1 MLAYLLFCFV
11 SVLQRWLVFNPPHVP
26 QSGHKLLSI
35 EREHVAITC
44 GILPCS
50 DVAVW
55 LPSSIPVAD
64 VDVSVALA
72 VFVAT
77 VYRVRDSSTGTLIIG
92 PGLLLSLPGVASGIG
107 LSEALGSRDGDGSIV
122 NGSITAAALLAA
134 SDAMFAL
141 SHSPLTLFNLLQPYM
156 HLIRKEPLEFTCSY

>member
-1 MLAYLLFCFV
+1 M

-26 QSGHKLLSI
+26 QVGHKLLSI
-35 EREHVAITC
+35 EREHVAITF
-44 GILPCS
+44 GVLPCS

-55 LPSSIPVAD
+55 LPSSVPVAG

-77 VYRVRDSSTGTLIIG
+77 VYRVRDSSTGTLIVG

-107 LSEALGSRDGDGSIV
+107 LSDSLCSREEDGSIV
-122 NGSITAAALLAA
+122 KGSITASALLAA

-141 SHSPLTLFNLLQPYM
+141 SHSPLTLFNLLQPYI
-156 HLIRKEPLEFTCSY
+156 HLNRKEPLELTCSY